1 MNINEIH
8 REITPLTEGECF
20 LVFDRERKIFDFP
33 IHFHPEFELNLM
45 LNAKGV
51 KRIVG
56 DSIEYID
63 NFELVLVGPTL
74 IHGWQKGKAESNTIR
89 EVTIQFHRDLFHES
103 LMNKNIMKPIKEMFK
118 RSSRGILFS
127 QDIADWIT
135 IRIINLVKKSS
146 IDSYIELINLLFD
159 LASSRN
165 QIILSASS
173 SKNEDFYNNGEI
185 KNVHDFILQNFAN
198 GIKVKE
204 MAEMLNMTVVSF
216 SRFIK
221 KRTGKTFVG
230 YLNDMR
236 LGFAARWLLETDMNV
251 AEIAFKCGFNNIG
264 YFNRVFKK
272 AKGCTPVEFK
282 ENFTGNRKF
291 S

>member
-1 MNINEIH
+1 M
-8 REITPLTEGECF
+8 F
-20 LVFDRERKIFDFP
+20 FDRERKKFDFP

-45 LNAKGV
+45 LNGKGAK
-51 KRIVG
+51 RTVG

-63 NFELVLVGPTL
+63 NVELVMVGPNL
-74 IHGWQKGKAESNTIR
+74 IHGWQKGKTESNSIR
-89 EVTIQFHRDLFHES
+89 EVTIQFHGDLFHQS
-103 LMNKNIMKPIKEMFK
+103 LMQKNIMKPIKEMFE

-127 QDIADWIT
+127 QDIANFIT
-135 IRIINLVKKSS
+135 VRFINLEKKSG

-165 QIILSASS
+165 QVILSTSS
-173 SKNEDFYNNGEI
+173 SGNEDFYNSEKI
-185 KNVHDFILQNFAN
+185 KKIHEFIQQNFGN
-198 GIKVKE
+198 SIKVKD

-221 KRTGKTFVG
+221 KRTGKTFVEF
-230 YLNDMR
+230 LNDMR
-236 LGFAARWLLETDMNV
+236 LGFATRWLLETDMNV
-251 AEIAFKCGFNNIG
+251 AEIAFKSGFNNLG

-272 AKGCTPVEFK
+272 AKGCTPIKFK
-282 ENFTGNRKF
+282 ENFIGIRKF

>member
-20 LVFDRERKIFDFP
+20 LVFDRERKKFDFP

-56 DSIEYID
+56 DSIQYID
-63 NFELVLVGPTL
+63 NVELVMVGPNL
-74 IHGWQKGKAESNTIR
+74 IHGWQKGKTKSNTIR

-103 LMNKNIMKPIKEMFK
+103 LMNKNIMKPIKEMFE

-127 QDIADWIT
+127 QDIADFIS
-135 IRIINLVKKSS
+135 IRIINLVKKSG
-146 IDSYIELINLLFD
+146 IGSYIELINLLFD

-173 SKNEDFYNNGEI
+173 SKNEDFYNSGEI
-185 KNVHDFILQNFAN
+185 KKVHDFIQQNFGN
-198 GIKVKE
+198 RIKVKD
-204 MAEMLNMTVVSF
+204 MAEMFNMTVVSF

-221 KRTGKTFVG
+221 KRTGKTFVEF
-230 YLNDMR
+230 LNDMR
-236 LGFAARWLLETDMNV
+236 LGFATRWLLETDMNV
-251 AEIAFKCGFNNIG
+251 AEIAFKCGFNNPG

-272 AKGCTPVEFK
+272 AKGCTPIKFK
-282 ENFTGNRKF
+282 ENFIGIRKF

>member
-1 MNINEIH
+1 MNINKIH
-8 REITPLTEGECF
+8 REITPLTEGDCF
-20 LVFDRERKIFDFP
+20 LVFDRERKKFDFP

-45 LNAKGV
+45 LNGKGA

-56 DSIEYID
+56 DSIEYSD
-63 NFELVLVGPTL
+63 NFELVLVGPNL
-74 IHGWQKGKAESNTIR
+74 IHGWQKWKTESNTIR

-103 LMNKNIMKPIKEMFK
+103 LMNKNIMKPIKEMFE

-127 QDIADWIT
+127 QDIADFIT

-146 IDSYIELINLLFD
+146 IDSYIELINILFD

-165 QIILSASS
+165 QIILSTSS
-173 SKNEDFYNNGEI
+173 SGNEDFYNSGEI
-185 KNVHDFILQNFAN
+185 KKVQDFILQNFAN

-221 KRTGKTFVG
+221 KRTGKTFVEF
-230 YLNDMR
+230 LNDMR

-251 AEIAFKCGFNNIG
+251 AEIAFKCGFNNPG
-264 YFNRVFKK
+264 YFNRIFKK
-272 AKGCTPVEFK
+272 SKGCTPIEFRK
-282 ENFTGNRKF
+282 NFIGIKKF